1 MGVACLGCRA
11 QFGLDSIPIE
21 VQVHLAAGL
30 PQFNVV
36 GLAATEVKESRERV
50 RAALVQ
56 CGYTLPPGRITVN
69 LAPAD
74 LPKDSG
80 RFDLTIA
87 LGILWASGQLPEPPT
102 ACEFLGELGLDGAL
116 RPVRGALPTAIAIE
130 RAGCRL
136 IAPQGNAAELALM
149 SQSESVRVAG
159 TLADVCAWW
168 RGEADLPTPATI
180 LEGQDYDKDIDHQE
194 LSPEGL
200 SDLLLDDVIGQT
212 LGKRALEVAA
222 AGEHS
227 LLYVGPPGC
236 GKSMLAR
243 RLPSLLPPPNDE
255 EQLQIAMMASLT
267 SSTLISD
274 YAFGRQKGCFPRPF
288 RAPHH
293 TASANALIGGGSRP
307 MPGEISLAHRGV
319 LFLDEL
325 PEFDRRVLEAL
336 REPLESGTVAVARV
350 GVRWEFPARCQL
362 IAAMNPCPCG
372 YFGSALRACRCR
384 PQEVARYRAR
394 LSGPLLDRIDLRVSL
409 HATNSATSVSN
420 ARVEG
425 PMNTAATCERIAAV
439 RRLQQQRQGR
449 SNCHLA
455 AKDIEKMGV
464 AQEAQSALQRIIAK
478 RTLSLRSQ
486 HRILRVARTLSDLQ
500 SPNSTAP
507 ITTSHIAEAL
517 QLRQALESD

>member
-1 MGVACLGCRA
+1 MGVASLGCRA

-56 CGYTLPPGRITVN
+56 SGYTLPPGRITVN

-87 LGILWASGQLPEPPT
+87 LGILWASGQLPEP
-102 ACEFLGELGLDGAL
+102 AVVGEFLGELGLDGAL
-116 RPVRGALPTAIAIE
+116 RPVRGALPTAMAIE
-130 RAGCRL
+130 RSGCRL

-168 RGEADLPTPATI
+168 RGEADLPTPATF
-180 LEGQDYDKDIDHQE
+180 LKDQACDKDIYHKE
-194 LSPEGL
+194 FSPEGL
-200 SDLLLDDVIGQT
+200 SDLSLDDVIGQA

-243 RLPSLLPPPNDE
+243 RLPSLLPPPTE
-255 EQLQIAMMASLT
+255 EERLQIAMMASLT

-274 YAFGRQKGCFPRPF
+274 YAFERQKECFSRPF

-307 MPGEISLAHRGV
+307 IPGEISLANGGV

-362 IAAMNPCPCG
+362 VAAMNPCPCG
-372 YFGSALRACRCR
+372 YFGSALRECRCR

-409 HATNSATSVSN
+409 HAVNSAKSENHT
-420 ARVEG
+420 RVEG
-425 PMNTAATCERIAAV
+425 QMNTVAVCERVAAA

-449 SNCHLA
+449 SNCQLA
-455 AKDIEKMGV
+455 AKDIEQMGI
-464 AQEAQSALQRIIAK
+464 AQEARSALQRLAV
-478 RTLSLRSQ
+478 RRALSLRSQ

-500 SPNSTAP
+500 NPDSTAP
-507 ITTSHIAEAL
+507 ITTSHVAEAL